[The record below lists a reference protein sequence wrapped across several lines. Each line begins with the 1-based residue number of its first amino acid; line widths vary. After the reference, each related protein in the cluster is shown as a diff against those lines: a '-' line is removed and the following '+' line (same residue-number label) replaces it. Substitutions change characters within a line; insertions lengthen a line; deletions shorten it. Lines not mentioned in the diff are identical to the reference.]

1 MSRQLLQLLFF
12 ISLLASTFTS
22 EVTFSELL
30 LVIHHALLTI
40 ISLGVIGLDT
50 YALSQTQFFDV
61 SGSKGE
67 IILGGVRFCYGF

>member
-12 ISLLASTFTS
+12 ISLLASTFTF

-30 LVIHHALLTI
+30 LVIVHALLTI
-40 ISLGVIGLDT
+40 ILLGVVGLDT
-50 YALSQTQFFDV
+50 HTLSQTQFFDV
-61 SGSKGE
+61 SGSKVE

>member
-12 ISLLASTFTS
+12 ISLLASTFTF

-50 YALSQTQFFDV
+50 HKHNFFDV

>member
-12 ISLLASTFTS
+12 ISLLASTFTF

-30 LVIHHALLTI
+30 LVIDHALLTI

-50 YALSQTQFFDV
+50 HTLFTNTTFLMFP
-61 SGSKGE
+61 
-67 IILGGVRFCYGF
+67 VRKVR